1 MFAYMSS
8 NSGSHSSYAKVP
20 APAVLF
26 RLNPFHGIATNKGNE
41 VAVIDEEE
49 EKKPLPSFEDEEED
63 WSDVSV

>member
-1 MFAYMSS
+1 MLAYMNS
-8 NSGSHSSYAKVP
+8 NSGGYSSHPNAS

-26 RLNPFHGIATNKGNE
+26 KLDPFRRIATNKRNE

-49 EKKPLPSFEDEEED
+49 KKPLPAFEDEEE